1 MRTNSLVFARILVLA
16 VFLLGTM
23 NAWSK
28 NTLLGGMFKG
38 DEPAIISLSGWE
50 PCQGPLGYQQIRFQV
65 SAKGDYQLHHALD
78 NLYGLGAVGV
88 FTQVYRDAFN
98 PAAIGQNVV
107 IGRDYYRY
115 LLDSG
120 VTYILVV
127 QQGCGNQEGP
137 WAIWFNGPGV
147 VSSQSVLAVPDVF
160 EGRFTSSDPTMSS
173 ECSPFAKSHYH
184 QSGPIRVSRDGPYYF
199 SDTSMKWSIGVCL
212 QVYTAPVNPANPNA
226 NRVGY
231 ATYGQPR
238 IELEAG
244 RDYYFVTQNI
254 GGQTLGDFLYVLAPP
269 APFRMN
275 SGLAGSWYNPQ
286 TPGQGFFLGIYE
298 RINQVFLAWFTYANA
313 PSAEGDFA
321 HRWMT
326 ALGPFDGT
334 SAQLDIDWTANGAFD
349 AALPEPERFRDGAMH
364 LEFSDCSSGE
374 IRYAW
379 DGDGDS
385 RPAASGVIPIRR
397 IADDALA
404 LCESLY
410 RTPGV
415 PGPL

>member
-1 MRTNSLVFARILVLA
+1 MRTISAVSARFLVLA
-16 VFLLGTM
+16 VFLLGTTD
-23 NAWSK
+23 AWST

-38 DEPAIISLSGWE
+38 DEPAIASLDGWE
-50 PCQGPLGYQQIRFQV
+50 SCKGPFGYQEIRFQV
-65 SAKGDYQLHHALD
+65 SAPGDYQFNHALD
-78 NLYGLGAVGV
+78 NLYSFGTVGV
-88 FTQVYRDAFN
+88 GTRVYRGSFN
-98 PAAIGQNVV
+98 PAAIDQNVV
-107 IGRDYYRY
+107 NGWDYYRY
-115 LLDSG
+115 PLDSG

-127 QQGCGNQEGP
+127 QQGCGNPEGP
-137 WAIWFNGPGV
+137 WAIWFSGPGV
-147 VSSQSVLAVPDVF
+147 VSSQSVLTVPAF
-160 EGRFTSSDPTMSS
+160 SQGRFRSSDPTMSS
-173 ECSPFAKSHYH
+173 ECGPFAKSHYH

-238 IELEAG
+238 IELKAG

-254 GGQTLGDFLYVLAPP
+254 GGQTVGDFLYVLAPP

-286 TPGQGFFLGIYE
+286 TPGQGFFLSVYE
-298 RINQVFLAWFTYANA
+298 RINKVFLAWFTYANA
-313 PSAEGDFA
+313 PSANGDFA

-334 SAQLDIDWTANGAFD
+334 SALLDIDWTANGAFD
-349 AALPEPERFRDGAMH
+349 AALPDPERFRDGTID

-374 IRYAW
+374 IRYTW
-379 DGDGDS
+379 DGDGDT
-385 RPAASGVIPIRR
+385 RPAASGAIPIRR
-397 IADDALA
+397 IVDEALA

-410 RTPGV
+410 RSPGL